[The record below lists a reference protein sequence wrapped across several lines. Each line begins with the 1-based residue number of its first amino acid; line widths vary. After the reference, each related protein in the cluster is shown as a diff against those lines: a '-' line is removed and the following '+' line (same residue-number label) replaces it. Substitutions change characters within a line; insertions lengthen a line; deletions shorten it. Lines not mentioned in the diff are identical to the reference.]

1 MGHGHGEEGEE
12 EAKEKDQKDVHVD
25 VGQLLGEPA
34 LGVRQERVQNAAVH
48 FIAGYHFHVS

>member
-1 MGHGHGEEGEE
+1 MGNGHREEGEK

-25 VGQLLGEPA
+25 VGQFLGALA

-48 FIAGYHFHVS
+48 FIAGYCFRVS